1 MLNTTT
7 TSSNSSSSN
16 DGGSSDTQ
24 KWWTNRRVR
33 REGHDRLALS
43 RVAISPYT
51 YARSRARSF
60 ARFAHARVS
69 AASLSL
75 LVLSLLLSG
84 ITIRAFVT
92 SARPTSPRGQSQS
105 QTPSRSTETTGTR
118 RRRWLCCEDEE
129 ARARK
134 RGVKD
139 FFLVGSSGVEP
150 HIRSRQSR
158 SSRVFSSFSEYRIG
172 IGAKSLRIPHQLPI
186 YIKIEFRISIRNSK
200 ISDTLIP

>member
-7 TSSNSSSSN
+7 TSSNSSSSSN
-16 DGGSSDTQ
+16 DGGSSYTQ

-69 AASLSL
+69 ATSLSL

-92 SARPTSPRGQSQS
+92 SARPTSPRGQSQP

-118 RRRWLCCEDEE
+118 RRRWLCCDDEE

-139 FFLVGSSGVEP
+139 FFWSGPPVSNRTSVRAKVGV
-150 HIRSRQSR
+150 RAFSRHSR
-158 SSRVFSSFSEYRIG
+158 NTESASERNHCVFRTN
-172 IGAKSLRIPHQLPI
+172 
-186 YIKIEFRISIRNSK
+186 FRFI
-200 ISDTLIP
+200 